1 MSGVIVISVCAHR
14 LFSLNIGANQ
24 RREPYDKTSRAVV
37 NGLKC
42 TAIPGQPFS
51 GGAADQRRCSIR
63 TRHRQAL
70 SLVIHFISP
79 YKKAVAGAL
88 VALVIT
94 AGITLGLGQGLRIL
108 VDQGLATES
117 PAMLTRAVG
126 LFFVLVIGLAF
137 GSFARFYLV
146 SWIGERVVADI
157 RKQVFNHLIDLHP
170 GFFDQNRA
178 LEIQSRFTADTTILQ
193 SVIGSTVS
201 IALRNALM
209 LVGGLIL
216 LFVTNAKLAGIIL
229 LGFPLVIAPIL
240 FFGRKV
246 RHLSRLSQDRIADV
260 GSYVGEN
267 LTQIKTV
274 QAFNHQPHDRR
285 FFAEVSEKAFEIA
298 RQRIQQRAWLTTLAI
313 SLVMGAV
320 GIVIWIGGLDVIHGR
335 ISPGELAAFVFYS
348 LLVGVA
354 AGAISEVI
362 GELQRAAG
370 SAARLFEL
378 LQTPS
383 AFRRRPGADHTPSDA
398 DAVPDM
404 EPVNSAIRIHQ
415 LTFHYPGRPEHPAL
429 SNLSL
434 SIRAGETLALVGPS
448 GAGKSTL
455 FDLLLHFYEPDS
467 GQIFINGLDTA
478 HMSLPVLRQ
487 HFALVPQN
495 PALFHGTVA
504 DNIRYAKPGAT
515 QAQVE
520 QAAIIAYAHDFI
532 ERLPEG
538 YNTRLGDAGQGLSG
552 GQKQR
557 LAIARALLAD
567 APVLLL
573 DEATSALDAESEHLI
588 QQAMPALTEG
598 RTTLVIAHRLA
609 TVRDADRIAV
619 LEEGRLLAV
628 GSHDQLMEQN
638 ELYQRLARLQF
649 REALT

>member
-1 MSGVIVISVCAHR
+1 M
-14 LFSLNIGANQ
+14 
-24 RREPYDKTSRAVV
+24 K
-37 NGLKC
+37 
-42 TAIPGQPFS
+42 
-51 GGAADQRRCSIR
+51 
-63 TRHRQAL
+63 
-70 SLVIHFISP
+70 LVIEFISP
-79 YKKAVAGAL
+79 YRRAVAGAL

-117 PAMLTRAVG
+117 PENLARAIG
-126 LFFVLVIGLAF
+126 LFFVLVLGLAF

-157 RKQVFNHLIDLHP
+157 RKKVFNHLIDLHP
-170 GFFDQNRA
+170 GFFEQNRA
-178 LEIQSRFTADTTILQ
+178 LEIQSRFTADTTVLQ

-209 LVGGLIL
+209 LVGGLLL
-216 LFVTNAKLAGIIL
+216 LFITNAKLASIIL

-240 FFGRKV
+240 FFGRRV
-246 RHLSRLSQDRIADV
+246 RALSRLSQDRVADV

-285 FFAEVSEKAFEIA
+285 YFSEVSERAFEIA
-298 RQRIQQRAWLTTLAI
+298 RQRIRQRAWLTTLAI

-320 GIVIWIGGLDVIHGR
+320 GVVIWIGGLDVIHGR

-378 LQTPS
+378 LQTESVFARESGPEK
-383 AFRRRPGADHTPSDA
+383 
-398 DAVPDM
+398 AVGDLPAVVRGELRLDQ
-404 EPVNSAIRIHQ
+404 VFFS
-415 LTFHYPGRPEHPAL
+415 YPGRQDRPAIAGL
-429 SNLSL
+429 TLD
-434 SIRAGETLALVGPS
+434 IRAGETLALVGPS

-455 FDLLLHFYEPDS
+455 FDLLLHFYQPDS
-467 GQIFINGLDTA
+467 GRILIDGVDTA
-478 HMSLPVLRQ
+478 GWPLDSLRRC
-487 HFALVPQN
+487 FALVPQT

-504 DNIRYAKPGAT
+504 DNIRYARPEASQ
-515 QAQVE
+515 QAVE
-520 QAAIIAYAHDFI
+520 QAAKVAHAHDFI
-532 ERLPEG
+532 LALPQS
-538 YNTRLGDAGQGLSG
+538 YDTRLGDAGQGLSG

-567 APVLLL
+567 APILLL
-573 DEATSALDAESEHLI
+573 DEATSALDAESENLI

-619 LEEGRLLAV
+619 MDGGQLLAV
-628 GSHDQLMEQN
+628 GSHEQLMREN
-638 ELYQRLARLQF
+638 SLYRRLANLQF
-649 REALT
+649 RENTD

>member
-1 MSGVIVISVCAHR
+1 VYAKLWRQIINNRHRRALQLVIEFITPYRKAV
-14 LFSLNIGANQ
+14 IGA
-24 RREPYDKTSRAVV
+24 
-37 NGLKC
+37 L
-42 TAIPGQPFS
+42 I
-51 GGAADQRRCSIR
+51 
-63 TRHRQAL
+63 
-70 SLVIHFISP
+70 
-79 YKKAVAGAL
+79 AL
-88 VALVIT
+88 VFT

-117 PAMLTRAVG
+117 PAMLARAIG
-126 LFFVLVIGLAF
+126 LIFVLVLGLAI

-157 RKQVFNHLIDLHP
+157 RKRVFNHLIDLHP
-170 GFFDQNRA
+170 GFFEQNRA
-178 LEIQSRFTADTTILQ
+178 LEIQSRFTADTTVLQ

-216 LFVTNAKLAGIIL
+216 LFVTNAKLASIIL

-240 FFGRKV
+240 FYGRRV
-246 RHLSRLSQDRIADV
+246 RQLSRLSQDRVADV

-285 FFAEVSEKAFEIA
+285 YFAEVSEKAFAIA
-298 RQRIQQRAWLTTLAI
+298 RDRIRQRAWLTTLAI
-313 SLVMGAV
+313 TLVMGEV

-378 LQTPS
+378 LQTES
-383 AFRRRPGADHTPSDA
+383 AFARP
-398 DAVPDM
+398 VPQDRPA
-404 EPVNSAIRIHQ
+404 EITGTISIES
-415 LTFHYPGRPEHPAL
+415 LTFHYPRRGETPAL
-429 SNLSL
+429 NQLTL
-434 SIRAGETLALVGPS
+434 AIHAGETLALVGPS

-455 FDLLLHFYEPDS
+455 FDLLLHFYKPEQGRILID
-467 GQIFINGLDTA
+467 GVDTA
-478 HMSLPVLRQ
+478 NRSLPGLRRC
-487 HFALVPQN
+487 FALVPQN
-495 PALFHGTVA
+495 PALFHGTVT
-504 DNIRYAKPGAT
+504 DNIRYARPEASDDEVRRA
-515 QAQVE
+515 AQV
-520 QAAIIAYAHDFI
+520 AHADEFI
-532 ERLPEG
+532 RALPQG
-538 YNTRLGDAGQGLSG
+538 YDTPLGDAGLGLSG

-567 APVLLL
+567 APILLL
-573 DEATSALDAESEHLI
+573 DEATSALDAESEHLV
-588 QQAMPALTEG
+588 QEAMPALTRG

-619 LEEGRLLAV
+619 LDQGRLLAV
-628 GSHDQLMEQN
+628 GSHDQLMANN

-649 REALT
+649 RDEPA

>member
-1 MSGVIVISVCAHR
+1 M
-14 LFSLNIGANQ
+14 
-24 RREPYDKTSRAVV
+24 T
-37 NGLKC
+37 
-42 TAIPGQPFS
+42 
-51 GGAADQRRCSIR
+51 
-63 TRHRQAL
+63 
-70 SLVIHFISP
+70 
-79 YKKAVAGAL
+79 GAL

-108 VDQGLATES
+108 VDQGLATQS
-117 PAMLTRAVG
+117 PAMLARAIG

-157 RKQVFNHLIDLHP
+157 RKKVFNHLINLHP
-170 GFFDQNRA
+170 GFFEQNRA

-209 LVGGLIL
+209 LAGGLIL

-274 QAFNHQPHDRR
+274 QAFNHQPHDQH
-285 FFAEVSEKAFEIA
+285 FFGEVSERAFDIA
-298 RQRIQQRAWLTTLAI
+298 RERILQRAWLTTLAI

-383 AFRRRPGADHTPSDA
+383 AFSRDIGAAPGQTFPESIQG
-398 DAVPDM
+398 
-404 EPVNSAIRIHQ
+404 AIHIRQ
-415 LTFHYPGRPEHPAL
+415 LTFHYPDRQDHPAL
-429 SNLSL
+429 SDLSL
-434 SIRAGETLALVGPS
+434 SIHAGETLALVGPS

-467 GQIFINGLDTA
+467 GQIFIDGINTA
-478 HMSLPVLRQ
+478 QVSLQELRRC
-487 HFALVPQN
+487 FALVPQN

-504 DNIRYAKPGAT
+504 DNIRYAKPWAS
-515 QAQVE
+515 QVHVE
-520 QAAIIAYAHDFI
+520 RAARIAHAHEFI
-532 ERLPEG
+532 ERLPDG
-538 YNTRLGDAGQGLSG
+538 YNTQLGDAGLGLSG

-567 APVLLL
+567 APILLL

-588 QQAMPALTEG
+588 QQAMPALTKG

-609 TVRDADRIAV
+609 TVRDANRIAV
-619 LEEGRLLAV
+619 LDDGRLLAV
-628 GSHDQLMEQN
+628 GSHDELMQHS

-649 REALT
+649 RESLT

>member
-1 MSGVIVISVCAHR
+1 
-14 LFSLNIGANQ
+14 
-24 RREPYDKTSRAVV
+24 
-37 NGLKC
+37 
-42 TAIPGQPFS
+42 
-51 GGAADQRRCSIR
+51 
-63 TRHRQAL
+63 
-70 SLVIHFISP
+70 
-79 YKKAVAGAL
+79 
-88 VALVIT
+88 VALIFT

-117 PAMLTRAVG
+117 PENLARAIG
-126 LFFVLVIGLAF
+126 LFFILVLGLAF

-157 RKQVFNHLIDLHP
+157 RKKVFNHLIDLHP
-170 GFFDQNRA
+170 GFFEQNRA
-178 LEIQSRFTADTTILQ
+178 LELQSRFTADTTVLQ

-209 LVGGLIL
+209 LVGGLLL
-216 LFVTNAKLAGIIL
+216 LFITNAKLASIIL

-240 FFGRKV
+240 FFGRRV
-246 RHLSRLSQDRIADV
+246 RALSRLSQDRVADV

-285 FFAEVSEKAFEIA
+285 YFSEVSERAFDIA
-298 RQRIQQRAWLTTLAI
+298 RQRAWLTTLAI

-320 GIVIWIGGLDVIHGR
+320 GIVIWIGGLDVINGR

-378 LQTPS
+378 LQTEP
-383 AFRRRPGADHTPSDA
+383 AFERKESTLTLPEHVQG
-398 DAVPDM
+398 
-404 EPVNSAIRIHQ
+404 AIRIER
-415 LTFHYPGRPEHPAL
+415 LSFSYPGRLEQPAL
-429 SNLSL
+429 TDLSL
-434 SIRAGETLALVGPS
+434 EVRAGETLALVGPS

-455 FDLLLHFYEPDS
+455 FDLLLHFYQPTEGRILLD
-467 GQIFINGLDTA
+467 GVDTA
-478 HMSLPVLRQ
+478 DLSLDALRRC
-487 HFALVPQN
+487 FSLVPQN

-504 DNIRYAKPGAT
+504 DNIRYARPDAS
-515 QAQVE
+515 QQDVE
-520 QAAIIAYAHDFI
+520 QAAKVAHAHDFI
-532 ERLPEG
+532 QSLPKG
-538 YNTRLGDAGQGLSG
+538 YGTLLGDAGLGLSG

-573 DEATSALDAESEHLI
+573 DEATSALDAESENLI
-588 QQAMPALTEG
+588 QKAMPALTAG

-619 LEEGRLLAV
+619 MDQGRLLAV
-628 GSHDQLMEQN
+628 GTHDELMRHN
-638 ELYQRLARLQF
+638 ALYQRLAKLQF
-649 REALT
+649 RDNAA

>member
-1 MSGVIVISVCAHR
+1 M
-14 LFSLNIGANQ
+14 
-24 RREPYDKTSRAVV
+24 
-37 NGLKC
+37 
-42 TAIPGQPFS
+42 
-51 GGAADQRRCSIR
+51 
-63 TRHRQAL
+63 
-70 SLVIHFISP
+70 
-79 YKKAVAGAL
+79 
-88 VALVIT
+88 
-94 AGITLGLGQGLRIL
+94 
-108 VDQGLATES
+108 LA
-117 PAMLTRAVG
+117 RAVG

-157 RKQVFNHLIDLHP
+157 RKKVFNHLIDLHP
-170 GFFDQNRA
+170 GFFEQNRA

-201 IALRNALM
+201 IALRNTLM
-209 LVGGLIL
+209 LVGGLVL
-216 LFVTNAKLAGIIL
+216 LFVTNAKLASIIL
-229 LGFPLVIAPIL
+229 LGFSLVIAPIL

-285 FFAEVSEKAFEIA
+285 FFAEVSEKAFDIA
-298 RQRIQQRAWLTTLAI
+298 RQRIRQRAWLTTLAI

-348 LLVGVA
+348 LLVGIA

-378 LQTPS
+378 LQTELE
-383 AFRRRPGADHTPSDA
+383 RRPETGTARLPGTVTGAITLD
-398 DAVPDM
+398 
-404 EPVNSAIRIHQ
+404 N
-415 LTFHYPGRPEHPAL
+415 LTFSYSGRTERPAL
-429 SNLSL
+429 AKVSL
-434 SIRAGETLALVGPS
+434 EIQPGETLALVGPF

-455 FDLLLHFYEPDS
+455 FDLLLGFYPLQDGS
-467 GQIFINGLDTA
+467 IRLDGIDTA
-478 HMSLPVLRQ
+478 KVPLSDLRRC
-487 HFALVPQN
+487 FALVPQN

-504 DNIRYAKPGAT
+504 DNLRYARPEAN
-515 QAQVE
+515 QSEIE
-520 QAAIIAYAHDFI
+520 QAARIAHAHEFI
-532 ERLPEG
+532 QTLPQG
-538 YNTRLGDAGQGLSG
+538 YDTPLGDAGQGLSG

-567 APVLLL
+567 APILLL

-619 LEEGRLLAV
+619 FDEGRLLAV
-628 GSHDQLMEQN
+628 GSHNQLISDN
-638 ELYQRLARLQF
+638 ALYRRLASLQF
-649 REALT
+649 RDTAA

>member
-1 MSGVIVISVCAHR
+1 M
-14 LFSLNIGANQ
+14 
-24 RREPYDKTSRAVV
+24 
-37 NGLKC
+37 
-42 TAIPGQPFS
+42 
-51 GGAADQRRCSIR
+51 
-63 TRHRQAL
+63 AL
-70 SLVIHFISP
+70 IF
-79 YKKAVAGAL
+79 
-88 VALVIT
+88 T

-117 PAMLTRAVG
+117 PENLARAIG
-126 LFFVLVIGLAF
+126 LFFILVLGLAF

-157 RKQVFNHLIDLHP
+157 RKKVFNHLIDLHP
-170 GFFDQNRA
+170 GFFEQNRA
-178 LEIQSRFTADTTILQ
+178 LEIQSRFTADTTVLQ

-209 LVGGLIL
+209 LVGGLLL
-216 LFVTNAKLAGIIL
+216 LFITNAKLASIIL

-240 FFGRKV
+240 FYGRRV
-246 RHLSRLSQDRIADV
+246 RALSRLSQDRVADV

-274 QAFNHQPHDRR
+274 QAFNHQPHDRKY
-285 FFAEVSEKAFEIA
+285 FSEVSERAFEIA
-298 RQRIQQRAWLTTLAI
+298 RQRIRQRAWLTTLAI

-370 SAARLFEL
+370 SAAPLFEL
-378 LQTPS
+378 LQTEP
-383 AFRRRPGADHTPSDA
+383 AFERKASTLTLPEHVQG
-398 DAVPDM
+398 
-404 EPVNSAIRIHQ
+404 AIRIER
-415 LTFHYPGRPEHPAL
+415 LSFSYPGRLEQPAL
-429 SNLSL
+429 TDLTL
-434 SIRAGETLALVGPS
+434 EVKAGETLALVGPS

-455 FDLLLHFYEPDS
+455 FGLLLHFYQPTGGRILID
-467 GQIFINGLDTA
+467 GLDTA
-478 HMSLPVLRQ
+478 ELSLDALRRC
-487 HFALVPQN
+487 FSLVPQN

-504 DNIRYAKPGAT
+504 DNIRYARPDPN
-515 QAQVE
+515 QEDVE
-520 QAAIIAYAHDFI
+520 RAAKIAHAHDFI
-532 ERLPEG
+532 QSLPKG
-538 YNTRLGDAGQGLSG
+538 YGTLLGDAGLGLSG

-567 APVLLL
+567 APILLL
-573 DEATSALDAESEHLI
+573 DEATSALDAESENLI
-588 QQAMPALTEG
+588 QQAMPALTAG

-619 LEEGRLLAV
+619 LDQGRLLAV
-628 GSHDQLMEQN
+628 GSHEELMRHN
-638 ELYQRLARLQF
+638 ALYQRLAKLQF
-649 REALT
+649 RDDAA